1 MIRSNYRLNSPTRS
15 NLIQMTTNT
24 LVVENY
30 CAFCDRH
37 FRFKDL
43 YDQHTLTCEFF
54 FRRRSMRE
62 REFDA
67 YEQLPSAQEQYK
79 LIQHLSVQVAKLQ
92 KEVIS
97 LKGSVIT
104 RKKKV
109 ILEWLHSPSCPLPSI
124 AFEDWIRE
132 IPVDTTDLEKVFED
146 DLTNGMLHCLKNV
159 FSGNSAA
166 TAAASLPI
174 RAFTQKP
181 GTIYIWTKLPT
192 TDIMDWRILD
202 TDTFERWIKR
212 LAHRFLQ
219 EFIKWQMI
227 NSERIQSTDEEKEK
241 NIASMRKINGL
252 SKIHEDRRRGELRRW
267 LFGALAQ
274 DFAQMVEWDYV

>member
-1 MIRSNYRLNSPTRS
+1 MT
-15 NLIQMTTNT
+15 TTNT
-24 LVVENY
+24 NTITNSLVVENY

-54 FRRRSMRE
+54 FRRRSVRE

-109 ILEWLHSPSCPLPSI
+109 ILEWLHSPSCPLPTI
-124 AFEDWIRE
+124 AFEDWIRAT
-132 IPVDTTDLEKVFED
+132 PVDTADLEKVFEG
-146 DLTNGMLHCLKNV
+146 DLTDGMLHCLKNIFV
-159 FSGNSAA
+159 AGT
-166 TAAASLPI
+166 TALPI

-181 GTIYIWTKLPT
+181 GTIYIWAKSPT
-192 TDIMDWRILD
+192 TDIVDWRILD
-202 TDTFERWIKR
+202 ADTFERWIKR

-227 NSERIQSTDEEKEK
+227 HSERIHSTDEEKEK
-241 NIASMRKINGL
+241 NIASMRKINGF